1 MSPKQIRAVQ
11 KSADHI
17 ERGEK
22 NLNMIY
28 VHCTEETTAGNLSEL
43 DMNLFENLV
52 EEKQH
57 VTECS
62 RAGKTKV
69 S

>member
-1 MSPKQIRAVQ
+1 MSPKQIRAVL

-28 VHCTEETTAGNLSEL
+28 GTEETTAGNLSEL
-43 DMNLFENLV
+43 AMNLFEKLV

-57 VTECS
+57 INECS